1 MGSYLAF
8 SRTQEASADA
18 AGVRFLMSHTVT
30 ALREV
35 WAGAH
40 PRAR

>member
-1 MGSYLAF
+1 YTM
-8 SRTQEASADA
+8 
-18 AGVRFLMSHTVT
+18 VTVH

>member
-1 MGSYLAF
+1 VTT
-8 SRTQEASADA
+8 TQIYTM
-18 AGVRFLMSHTVT
+18 VTVH